1 MKSKKAMAMILTATM
16 GLSLMACG
24 SSRGTGEKADSTSSS
39 KTVSSEAEKSS
50 DAELKIWI
58 AGTGDATS
66 DQTYRSIFDSWIA
79 DEAPDSSYELSFIS
93 WGEYATKLSVALA
106 SGEGPDIFMSGYGMF
121 GSFQAQDYMLN
132 LSEHLPES
140 WDGYTDIGENFLNA
154 GKVDGDI
161 YGLLEPSTRVFMYR
175 KDIAEQNGVTEEDLQ
190 IDSLEDLENLANKM
204 CVKDQN
210 GNLQM
215 SGLELMTTAGGPND
229 PAQIFSVISRNEDV
243 SYGLWDSD
251 GAASFNNEAGIAA
264 MTYIKNL
271 YDEGVSL
278 PSESGDNTNGLVS
291 GLAAMSITSE
301 SAYGTADAAFPGQI
315 AIAPSSLNSLLIG
328 NFFCI
333 NKDTKYAD
341 QAVELLIYMFNADS
355 CKKKAEGLGM
365 YTMRESLKSWYQE
378 TFPEMATVPEY
389 YDHSYAYSDTAI
401 PYFNEAI
408 TIFRNSS
415 ELIMASDADITET
428 FADAEAQ
435 WNALKDQQ

>member
-1 MKSKKAMAMILTATM
+1 MKSKKVVAMVLAATM

-24 SSRGTGEKADSTSSS
+24 SNGETNEKGGSSTASAAEA
-39 KTVSSEAEKSS
+39 SETKSS
-50 DAELKIWI
+50 GNAELKIWI
-58 AGTGDATS
+58 AGTGDATN
-66 DQTYRSIFDSWIA
+66 DETYRSIFDNWVKEES
-79 DEAPDSSYELSFIS
+79 PDSTYELSFVS

-121 GSFQAQDYMLN
+121 GSFQAQGYMLD
-132 LSEHLPES
+132 LSEHLAED
-140 WDGYTDIGENFLNA
+140 WDGYTDIGANFLDA
-154 GKVDGDI
+154 GRVDGDI

-190 IDSLEDLENLANKM
+190 IDSLEDLTNLAKKM
-204 CVKDQN
+204 CVKDGN

-229 PAQIFSVISRNEDV
+229 PAQIFSVISRNEDA

-251 GAASFNNEAGIAA
+251 GKASFNNEAGIAA

-278 PSESGDNTNGLVS
+278 PSESGDNTNGLIS
-291 GLAAMSITSE
+291 GLAAMTITSE

-328 NFFCI
+328 NFFCV

-341 QAVELLIYMFNADS
+341 DAVDLLTYMFNADS
-355 CKKKAEGLGM
+355 CKKKAEGFGM
-365 YTMRESLKSWYQE
+365 YTMRDSLKSWYQE
-378 TFPEMATVPEY
+378 NFPEMVAVPEY

-408 TIFRNSS
+408 TIFRDSS
-415 ELIMASDADITET
+415 ELIMASGADITQT
-428 FADAEAQ
+428 FSDAETQ